1 MSNEE
6 PLVDIDDEVIESGY
20 LDEIKK
26 DHFAAGIHITYAENP
41 TDPNPEFYIREFPD
55 GRKVRV
61 HHSELGRT

>member
-26 DHFAAGIHITYAENP
+26 DHFAAGIHLSLIH
-41 TDPNPEFYIREFPD
+41 I
-55 GRKVRV
+55 
-61 HHSELGRT
+61 